1 MWPTPC
7 IDMDSEMVLVPDT
20 REIEAS
26 MSLKF
31 VLCLRTSQCQ
41 PDVSISRFT
50 LLVSDT

>member
-1 MWPTPC
+1 M
-7 IDMDSEMVLVPDT
+7 DMDSETVLVLDT

-41 PDVSISRFT
+41 PDVYISRFT
-50 LLVSDT
+50 LLDSDT